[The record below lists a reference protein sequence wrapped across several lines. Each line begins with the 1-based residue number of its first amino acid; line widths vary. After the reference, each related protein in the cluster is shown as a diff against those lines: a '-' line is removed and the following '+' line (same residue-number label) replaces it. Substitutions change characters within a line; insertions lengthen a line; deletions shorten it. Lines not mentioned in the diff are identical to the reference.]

1 MPEEISVRPYI
12 KDRIVVANGTRK
24 IDRLALLFEGIF
36 AAICRVH
43 SRRQIVQEPDS
54 FRARMK
60 QALAEIAATAARRG
74 YRQDDVHETTFA
86 VVAFL
91 DEAMLSASGAN
102 EKWIGKTLGQEL
114 YRERSA
120 GETFF
125 KRLDALRAM
134 PDSEDLAEVLEV
146 YYLCLLLGYEGKYGG
161 GSKGELLQIMV
172 NVRERIE
179 RILGNSPDLSPDK
192 MLPDEPPPPLMV
204 TDPIHRQLHIFA
216 LAAFLFA
223 LLCYGACFLQLQGM
237 ASNLHHSVVQRLAT
251 GGVL

>member
-1 MPEEISVRPYI
+1 MPEEINAYQYAREHTKGAS
-12 KDRIVVANGTRK
+12 GTRK
-24 IDRLALLFEGIF
+24 LDRLALLFEGVF

-43 SRRQIVQEPDS
+43 SRRQIVQDPDS

-60 QALAEIAATAARRG
+60 QALTEIAATAARRG
-74 YRQDDVHETTFA
+74 YRQEGVHEATFA

-125 KRLDALRAM
+125 KTLDALRAQH
-134 PDSEDLAEVLEV
+134 DSADLAEVLEV
-146 YYLCLLLGYEGKYGG
+146 YYLCLLLGYEGKYVGG
-161 GSKGELLQIMV
+161 AKGELLQIMV

-179 RILGNSPDLSPDK
+179 RILGDSPDLAPDK
-192 MLPDEPPPPLMV
+192 MLPDEPPV
-204 TDPIHRQLHIFA
+204 AVIVADPMQRHLRFFA
-216 LAAFLFA
+216 LVALLFA
-223 LLCYGACFLQLQGM
+223 LLCYAACSLQLHGM
-237 ASNLHHSVVQRLAT
+237 ATDLHNSVVQRIGA
-251 GGVL
+251 GGVV